1 MGSKRHQGVFCKP
14 CAVHNHQHCVGPC
27 DCGHRKHN
35 PDVRTAAAMRM
46 YERPDL
52 RTLSVEKLATSW
64 HQKDEQ
70 QHAV

>member
-1 MGSKRHQGVFCKP
+1 
-14 CAVHNHQHCVGPC
+14 
-27 DCGHRKHN
+27 
-35 PDVRTAAAMRM
+35 M